1 MSGLEKKLITVINK
15 LVAHLKK
22 EKLLPASLAGEINT
36 VLEGC
41 VIDDNY

>member
-22 EKLLPASLAGEINT
+22 EKLLPANLAGEIKT
-36 VLEGC
+36 DLEGC

>member
-22 EKLLPASLAGEINT
+22 EKLLPASLTGEINT
-36 VLEGC
+36 DLEGC
-41 VIDDNY
+41 VINDNY

>member
-22 EKLLPASLAGEINT
+22 EKLLPANLAGEINT
-36 VLEGC
+36 DLEGC
-41 VIDDNY
+41 VMDDNY

>member
-22 EKLLPASLAGEINT
+22 EKLLPANLAGEINT
-36 VLEGC
+36 DLEGC
-41 VIDDNY
+41 VIYEGY